1 MTRQAESAAVLRV
14 GAVTGVSG
22 QNITVR
28 VDTQKNLSELFFH
41 GDLLRNVSVTGFVEI
56 RKGFL
61 RLIGQVVGES
71 LEEDFSIQK
80 RGSPLNALDRNYREL
95 HISLTGYIDSKG
107 VFRGGLK
114 EFPLIG
120 NEVFLMTKELVQR
133 VHNLASDDGL
143 RITIAKS
150 DSEGFPLALPVDGLF
165 NSHIAIFGNTGSGKS
180 NTLASLYSALQRQ
193 LRTRH
198 EASYS
203 KNTRYCLIDFNGE
216 YERVDCIG
224 EKHVYQLST
233 RDLIDRIPMPP
244 SALLSL
250 EIISVLSDATEK
262 TQKPFLKRAI
272 NSYWHCY
279 SEEIQD
285 SEGYFRNQLKRVLL
299 RVFRVTDKNPAF
311 LLLDYVYDILE
322 DCISEDEMI
331 AARSQIEWH
340 GEKQEFIN
348 KSKGNTDVDRYI
360 AHDEERGKLTNLY
373 ALIDQIVLGDDALR
387 AFEKFMYLQLIR
399 DVLEN
404 RAQNDHIAP
413 VILRLRSKREDI
425 SKVLRPGGPGDI
437 WQSNFIVVSLDRVNL
452 VLKKTLPLILAKWLY
467 DEHKVDQ
474 EGKSLSLIIDEAH
487 NILSTASSRE
497 AETWKDYRLETFEE
511 IIKEGRKFG
520 VFVTIASQRPSDIST
535 TITSQAHNY
544 FIHRLVNQND
554 LYAIASAVSFIDKVS
569 EQMIPKL
576 PIGTC
581 IFSGVAAQMPLRLAI
596 DPLPEVEQ
604 PRSDTRRFSKLVQG
618 KEPHAV

>member
-1 MTRQAESAAVLRV
+1 MIKRVEESAAVLRV
-14 GAVTGVSG
+14 GEVTGVSG
-22 QNITVR
+22 QNITIR
-28 VDTQKNLSELFFH
+28 VDTQKNLSELFFQ

-56 RKGFL
+56 RKGFQ
-61 RLIGQVVGES
+61 RLIGQVVGET
-71 LEEDFSIQK
+71 LEEDFAPQK
-80 RGSPLNALDRNYREL
+80 RGSPLNIVDRNYREL
-95 HISLTGYIDSKG
+95 HVSLTGYIDSKG
-107 VFRGGLK
+107 NFKGGLR

-133 VHNLASDDGL
+133 VHNLASENDL
-143 RITIAKS
+143 SITIAKS
-150 DSEGFPLALPVDGLF
+150 DSEGFPLSLPIDGLF

-180 NTLASLYSALQRQ
+180 NTLASLYSALQRE
-193 LRTRH
+193 LRARDS
-198 EASYS
+198 ASYA
-203 KNTRYCLIDFNGE
+203 KNTRFCLIDFNGE
-216 YERVDCIG
+216 YEESDCIG
-224 EKHVYQLST
+224 EKHVYRLST
-233 RDLIDRIPMPP
+233 RDPIDQIPMPA
-244 SALLSL
+244 SALLSP
-250 EIISVLSDATEK
+250 EIISVLADATEK
-262 TQKPFLKRAI
+262 TQKPFLNRAI

-279 SEEIQD
+279 SEETKNPEQ
-285 SEGYFRNQLKRVLL
+285 YYRNQLKKVLL
-299 RVFRVTDKNPAF
+299 RIYKVTDKNPAF
-311 LLLDYVYDILE
+311 LLLDYVYDVLE
-322 DCISEDEMI
+322 DCISEDEMA
-331 AARSQIEWH
+331 AARDEIDWH
-340 GEKQEFIN
+340 GEKQEFIDKTKN
-348 KSKGNTDVDRYI
+348 NTDPDRYI

-373 ALIDQIVLGDDALR
+373 GLIDKIQLGSDILR
-387 AFEKFMYLQLIR
+387 SFEKFMYLQLIR

-413 VILRLRSKREDI
+413 VILRLRSKRNEI
-425 SKVLRPGGPGDI
+425 SKVLGSSEAGDF
-437 WQSNFIVVSLDRVNL
+437 WRSNFVVVSLDRVNL

-467 DEHKVDQ
+467 DEHKNSH
-474 EGKSLSLIIDEAH
+474 EGKSLSLVIDEAH

-581 IFSGVAAQMPLRLAI
+581 IFSGVATQMPLRLAI
-596 DPLPEVEQ
+596 DPLPIMEQ
-604 PRSDTRRFSKLVQG
+604 PRSDTRRFSKLVEQDS
-618 KEPHAV
+618 